1 MVYVPEILGTMGG
14 DAPPSTPPAMSSVHP
29 PYVRVPSTFLPALRM
44 LSPTVS
50 FYVRKL
56 IRRNF
61 DQLKLSESGMPV
73 LADGWGDLDRI
84 LIALYSNEDTEVD
97 EAAIGAAIEQ
107 LEHLARAHQVLSS
120 QWSIY
125 PDELRDTEKSI
136 FSVLGYKLKRRTDR
150 GNILIVDDTPAN
162 VRILSDAL
170 MQCGYE
176 ICSAMSGER
185 ALEIV
190 QDFVPDLILL
200 DVMMPEMDG
209 YAVCKRLKATLETQD
224 IPIMFLSAIDNA
236 HDRVKAFQV
245 GGIDYITKPF
255 HLKEVLARVSQ
266 QIDRR
271 TLQKRLEQQNF
282 RLHAEIQNYKQLE
295 DRYRNI
301 FDNAIDGMFQ
311 STPDGQ
317 FITANHALAKM
328 YGYASIEELCT
339 SVNDTGIQLYV
350 TPDRHKE
357 FMNQV
362 LIRGEASD
370 AEAQVYCKNGTT
382 LWVSETVRAVKDLQN
397 SVMFY
402 EGTVKNITD
411 RKRSDEIL
419 RMRSQELEETLM
431 QLRHSQAKLLQQEK
445 MSSLGQL
452 VAGMAHEINNPVS
465 FISGNLVY
473 AEQYFEDLIRAF
485 HEAGIT
491 PGEDL
496 EFVLQDLPVLLHSIR
511 IGADRIHL
519 IVQAL
524 KNFARLNETEE
535 KTVDI
540 HEGIES
546 TLLLLSH
553 RLEATSNRPKIKV
566 VKDLGTVPKV
576 HCFPGLL
583 NQALMNL
590 MGNAIDALDDSMT
603 NTSFK
608 QPKLELRTKLID
620 PNRIMIWIS
629 DNGSGMPPE
638 IQQRIFDPFFTT
650 KEVGEGTGMGLAIS
664 YQVIVEKH
672 GGQLECI
679 SVLGKGTEFVIMLPI
694 KPDRDTTPTA

>member
-1 MVYVPEILGTMGG
+1 M
-14 DAPPSTPPAMSSVHP
+14 
-29 PYVRVPSTFLPALRM
+29 
-44 LSPTVS
+44 
-50 FYVRKL
+50 
-56 IRRNF
+56 
-61 DQLKLSESGMPV
+61 
-73 LADGWGDLDRI
+73 
-84 LIALYSNEDTEVD
+84 
-97 EAAIGAAIEQ
+97 
-107 LEHLARAHQVLSS
+107 
-120 QWSIY
+120 
-125 PDELRDTEKSI
+125 
-136 FSVLGYKLKRRTDR
+136 
-150 GNILIVDDTPAN
+150 
-162 VRILSDAL
+162 
-170 MQCGYE
+170 
-176 ICSAMSGER
+176 
-185 ALEIV
+185 
-190 QDFVPDLILL
+190 PDLILL

-328 YGYASIEELCT
+328 YGYASVEELCT
-339 SVNDTGIQLYV
+339 SVNDIGIQLYV

-357 FMNQV
+357 FMDQV
-362 LIRGEASD
+362 LIRGEVSD

-382 LWVSETVRAVKDLQN
+382 LWVSETVRAVKDSQN

-496 EFVLQDLPVLLHSIR
+496 EFVLQDLPVLLQSIR
-511 IGADRIHL
+511 TGADRIHL

-524 KNFARLNETEE
+524 KNFARLDEAEE

-638 IQQRIFDPFFTT
+638 IQERIFDPFFTT

-694 KPDRDTTPTA
+694 KPDRDTTPTG

>member
-1 MVYVPEILGTMGG
+1 
-14 DAPPSTPPAMSSVHP
+14 
-29 PYVRVPSTFLPALRM
+29 M

-84 LIALYSNEDTEVD
+84 LIALYSNEDTGVD

-120 QWSIY
+120 QGSIY

-136 FSVLGYKLKRRTDR
+136 FSVLGYELKRRTDR

-200 DVMMPEMDG
+200 DVIMPEMDG

-328 YGYASIEELCT
+328 YGYASVEELCT
-339 SVNDTGIQLYV
+339 SVNDIGIQLYV

-357 FMNQV
+357 FMDQV
-362 LIRGEASD
+362 LIRGEVSD

-382 LWVSETVRAVKDLQN
+382 LWVSETVRAVKDSQN

-496 EFVLQDLPVLLHSIR
+496 EFVLQDLPVLLQSIR
-511 IGADRIHL
+511 TGADRIHL

-524 KNFARLNETEE
+524 KNFARLDEAEE

-638 IQQRIFDPFFTT
+638 IQERIFDPFFTT

-694 KPDRDTTPTA
+694 KPDRDTTPTG

>member
-1 MVYVPEILGTMGG
+1 
-14 DAPPSTPPAMSSVHP
+14 MSSTQSDFSS
-29 PYVRVPSTFLPALRM
+29 VPSNGFPLRV
-44 LSPTVS
+44 LSPTVA
-50 FYVRKL
+50 FYIRKL

-61 DQLKLSESGMPV
+61 DQLKLLASGTPI
-73 LADGWGDLDRI
+73 LAEGWGDLDRI
-84 LIALYSNEDTEVD
+84 LSALHGNNMHVIQQSID
-97 EAAIGAAIEQ
+97 Q

-120 QWSIY
+120 QGTMY
-125 PDELRDTEKSI
+125 PDELRETEKGI
-136 FSVLGYKLKRRTDR
+136 FSLLGYELKHRTDR

-185 ALEIV
+185 ALELV

-209 YAVCKRLKATLETQD
+209 YAVCQRLKSMPETHD
-224 IPIMFLSAIDNA
+224 IPIMFLSAIDNP
-236 HDRVKAFQV
+236 HDKVKAFQV

-255 HLKEVLARVSQ
+255 HLEEVLARVSQ
-266 QIDRR
+266 QIERR
-271 TLQKRLEQQNF
+271 NLQKRLEQQNF

-295 DRYRNI
+295 DRYRSI

-311 STPDGQ
+311 STPEGQ
-317 FITANHALAKM
+317 FITANSALAEM
-328 YGYASIEELCT
+328 YGYASVEELCT
-339 SVNDTGIQLYV
+339 SIADIGQQLYV
-350 TPDRHKE
+350 IPSRRQEFIDRVRV
-357 FMNQV
+357 Q
-362 LIRGEASD
+362 GEVSD
-370 AEAQVYCKNGTT
+370 FEAQVYCKNGTMI
-382 LWVSETVRAVKDLQN
+382 WVSETVRAVYDSQESLI
-397 SVMFY
+397 FY
-402 EGTVKNITD
+402 EGTVKNISD
-411 RKRSDEIL
+411 RKRSDEML
-419 RMRSQELEETLM
+419 RLRSQELEETLI

-473 AEQYFEDLIRAF
+473 AEQYFEDLVRAF
-485 HEAGIT
+485 HDAGIKT
-491 PGEDL
+491 GDDI
-496 EFVLQDLPVLLHSIR
+496 EFVLQDLPTLLQSMR
-511 IGADRIHL
+511 NGADRIRL

-524 KNFARLNETEE
+524 KNFARLDEAEE

-546 TLLLLSH
+546 SLLLLSH
-553 RLEATSNRPKIKV
+553 RLEATQTRPKIKV
-566 VKDLGTVPKV
+566 IKDLGSIPKV

-590 MGNAIDALDDSMT
+590 MSNAIDALDSRST
-603 NTSFK
+603 TQTFK
-608 QPKLELRTKLID
+608 QPKLELRTKLVD

-629 DNGSGMPPE
+629 DNGSGIPPE
-638 IQQRIFDPFFTT
+638 VQERIFDPFFTT
-650 KEVGEGTGMGLAIS
+650 KAVGEGTGMGLAIS
-664 YQVIVEKH
+664 YQIIVEKH
-672 GGQLECI
+672 NGQLECI

-694 KPDRDTTPTA
+694 KSDKSDRDA

>member
-1 MVYVPEILGTMGG
+1 MYVPDILGTMGG
-14 DAPPSTPPAMSSVHP
+14 DAPPSTPPAMSPVHP
-29 PYVRVPSTFLPALRM
+29 PHYSVPFRSLPALRS

-50 FYVRKL
+50 FYIRKL

-84 LIALYSNEDTEVD
+84 LLALYSNEDTGPD
-97 EAAIGAAIEQ
+97 ETAIGAAIDQ

-120 QWSIY
+120 QGSIY

-136 FSVLGYKLKRRTDR
+136 FSVLGYELKRRTDR

-209 YAVCKRLKATLETQD
+209 YTVCKRLKSMSETQD

-255 HLKEVLARVSQ
+255 HLEEVLARVSQ

-311 STPDGQ
+311 STPEGQ

-328 YGYASIEELCT
+328 YGYASVEELCT
-339 SVNDTGIQLYV
+339 SINDIGIQLYV
-350 TPDRHKE
+350 TPDRRKE
-357 FMNQV
+357 FMDQV
-362 LIRGEASD
+362 LTRGEVSD
-370 AEAQVYCKNGTT
+370 FEAQVYCKNGTT
-382 LWVSETVRAVKDLQN
+382 LWASETVRAVRDSQN
-397 SVMFY
+397 SLMFY

-485 HEAGIT
+485 HEAGIP

-496 EFVLQDLPVLLHSIR
+496 EFVLQDLPVLLQSIR
-511 IGADRIHL
+511 TGADRIRL

-524 KNFARLNETEE
+524 KNFARLDEAEE

-590 MGNAIDALDDSMT
+590 MGNAIDALDDSIT

-608 QPKLELRTKLID
+608 QPKLELRTKLVD

-638 IQQRIFDPFFTT
+638 IQERIFDPFFTT
-650 KEVGEGTGMGLAIS
+650 KDVGEGTGMGLAIS

-694 KPDRDTTPTA
+694 KPDRESSSMG

>member
-1 MVYVPEILGTMGG
+1 MYVPEILGTLGG
-14 DAPPSTPPAMSSVHP
+14 DAPPSTPPAMLSVHP

-84 LIALYSNEDTEVD
+84 LIALYSNEDTGVD

-120 QWSIY
+120 QGSIY

-136 FSVLGYKLKRRTDR
+136 FSVLGYKLKRHTDR

-271 TLQKRLEQQNF
+271 TLQRRLEQQNF

-328 YGYASIEELCT
+328 YGYASVEELCT
-339 SVNDTGIQLYV
+339 SVNDIGIQLYV

-357 FMNQV
+357 FMGKV
-362 LIRGEASD
+362 LIRGEVSD

-382 LWVSETVRAVKDLQN
+382 LWVSETVRAVKDSQN

-402 EGTVKNITD
+402 EGTIKNITD

-491 PGEDL
+491 PSEDL
-496 EFVLQDLPVLLHSIR
+496 EFVLQDLPVLLQSIR
-511 IGADRIHL
+511 TGADRIHL

-524 KNFARLNETEE
+524 KNFARLDEAEE

-638 IQQRIFDPFFTT
+638 IQERIFDPFFTT

-694 KPDRDTTPTA
+694 KPDRDTTPTG